1 MNWKNGLFRTW
12 VLISV
17 LWLILIAFRAYNEF
31 SVPHLFSG
39 NFQYVI
45 QLIEASEKQ
54 PDFSKGFY
62 EIANAPGK
70 GRYPDEFVPLED
82 QDATQWNKDKAIHII
97 EMPDGSNLYLIDDL
111 TTQDKTYLAKLF
123 WDRRRTRYLRKVWPH
138 IAVAFGPPAAL
149 LALGTAIFWVG
160 RGFKKPA

>member
-1 MNWKNGLFRTW
+1 MTWKNGLFRTW

-45 QLIEASEKQ
+45 QLKEASEKQ

-62 EIANAPGK
+62 EIANAPVKEG
-70 GRYPDEFVPLED
+70 
-82 QDATQWNKDKAIHII
+82 TQMSLCLWKI
-97 EMPDGSNLYLIDDL
+97 
-111 TTQDKTYLAKLF
+111 KT
-123 WDRRRTRYLRKVWPH
+123 
-138 IAVAFGPPAAL
+138 PPN
-149 LALGTAIFWVG
+149 GVKI
-160 RGFKKPA
+160 KPFTL

>member
-62 EIANAPGK
+62 EIANAP
-70 GRYPDEFVPLED
+70 
-82 QDATQWNKDKAIHII
+82 DAQGWAQA
-97 EMPDGSNLYLIDDL
+97 L
-111 TTQDKTYLAKLF
+111 T
-123 WDRRRTRYLRKVWPH
+123 
-138 IAVAFGPPAAL
+138 
-149 LALGTAIFWVG
+149 ALGAFSQGVQNGEAQRYKVCGSKRYRLIPRCLTSLHKLG
-160 RGFKKPA
+160 GSMKQLPRSP